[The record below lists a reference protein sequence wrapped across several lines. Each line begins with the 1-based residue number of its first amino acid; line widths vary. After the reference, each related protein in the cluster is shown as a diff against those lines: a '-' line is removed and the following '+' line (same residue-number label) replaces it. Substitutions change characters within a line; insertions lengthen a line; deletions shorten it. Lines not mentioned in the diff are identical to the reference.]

1 MFTMQPIGVM
11 RYKKLLEGKEAAP
24 GQESL
29 YVGLWA
35 IRHPT
40 KRFWELMMVRQVRW
54 LNRLCS
60 NND

>member
-1 MFTMQPIGVM
+1 MFATQPIGVM
-11 RYKKLLEGKEAAP
+11 RYSNLLEGEEAAP

-35 IRHPT
+35 IRRPAE
-40 KRFWELMMVRQVRW
+40 RFWELMMVRQVRW

-60 NND
+60 NNN